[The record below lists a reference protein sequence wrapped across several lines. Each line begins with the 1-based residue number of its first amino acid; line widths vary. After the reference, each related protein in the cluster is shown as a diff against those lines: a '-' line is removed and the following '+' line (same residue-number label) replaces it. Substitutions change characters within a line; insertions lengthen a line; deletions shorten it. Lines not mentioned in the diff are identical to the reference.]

1 MGKATISSLRA
12 ALKHKSVFIAAS
24 AVLITGCATV
34 KTEPVKGDSA
44 ATAKSTKKVVE
55 VQKVKTYTIK
65 PGDTFYSIAR
75 KVYGE
80 PKYWKTIFEA
90 NKAVHPNPNALMIGQ
105 ELQLPVIEKP
115 KAVKKAVEVK
125 TIVKAPMK
133 AEVKQVTLPKI
144 IKLTKS
150 EIMEIGKRIYKNE
163 CGGSTQ
169 YLTVWNKGEAF
180 PSFGIGHFLWY
191 PKEVDAKFV
200 ETFPAFIEF
209 AQEKGAVLPPPLV
222 PSPDNFD
229 APWKDRTIFM
239 HNINHRNMIMIRH
252 FLANHIALQ
261 TEFIINRSENAL
273 PEIVKGLTAEK
284 REEICTKYYKIA
296 NSQGGMYPLIDY
308 VNFKGEGTSEK
319 ERYKKQGWG
328 LLQVLEQM
336 KDDTRIGNHTVKE
349 FVRSARFILELR
361 VINSPAANNEMQ
373 WLPGWKNRLKTYLPT
388 KKSFGKKSI
397 RGSIKSPVKT
407 IKKAPA
413 SALKKVKAPV
423 KKSKTIG
430 SDKAQG

>member
-1 MGKATISSLRA
+1 MSKSSITNLSS
-12 ALKHKSVFIAAS
+12 ALVAAS
-24 AVLITGCATV
+24 TLFIVGCETV
-34 KTEPVKGDSA
+34 KTDNVKADKVQAIPQKAESPK
-44 ATAKSTKKVVE
+44 ATV
-55 VQKVKTYTIK
+55 YTIK

-90 NKAVHPNPNALMIGQ
+90 NKDVHPNPNALMIGQ
-105 ELQLPVIEKP
+105 ELKLPVIEKP
-115 KAVKKAVEVK
+115 KEVKKPVV
-125 TIVKAPMK
+125 VKAPPTPAPQK
-133 AEVKQVTLPKI
+133 AELPKM

-150 EIMEIGKRIYKNE
+150 EIMDIGKRIYKNE

-180 PSFGIGHFLWY
+180 PSFGLGHFIWY
-191 PKEVDAKFV
+191 PKGVEAKFV
-200 ETFPAFIEF
+200 ETFPTFVEF

-229 APWKDRTIFM
+229 APWTDRNDFM

-273 PEIVKGLTAEK
+273 GEILKDLTAEK
-284 REEICTKYYKIA
+284 REDISTKYYKIA
-296 NSQGGMYPLIDY
+296 NSKGGMYPLIDY
-308 VNFKGEGTSEK
+308 VNFKGEGTSPK
-319 ERYKKQGWG
+319 ERYKQQGWG

-336 KDDTRIGNHTVKE
+336 KPDTKIGDETIYE

-361 VINSPAANNEMQ
+361 VINSPAENNEMQ
-373 WLPGWKNRLKTYLPT
+373 WLPGWKNRLKTYMPS
-388 KKSFGKKSI
+388 KKVAVKEVVKRK
-397 RGSIKSPVKT
+397 RGSNKIPSKASKKGPVKE
-407 IKKAPA
+407 
-413 SALKKVKAPV
+413 APV
-423 KKSKTIG
+423 VAPKAEMKPA
-430 SDKAQG
+430 KAQG